1 MAESLKQ
8 KTVKGLGWS
17 ALDDADRYGMQFVI
31 GIVLAR
37 LLSPDDYGLLGI
49 VGIVTVVCTALVNGG
64 FTTALIHGQRIFR
77 QVYPCKLLGDIAA
90 ADGNGGRRLHGVMPA
105 DKKPGI
111 HRDENYA
118 CAISKK
124 GEW

>member
-1 MAESLKQ
+1 M
-8 KTVKGLGWS
+8 
-17 ALDDADRYGMQFVI
+17 DAGKRHCPF
-31 GIVLAR
+31 
-37 LLSPDDYGLLGI
+37 LSGCRHCSD
-49 VGIVTVVCTALVNGG
+49 
-64 FTTALIHGQRIFR
+64 QRIFR

-90 ADGNGGRRLHGVMPA
+90 ADGNGCRRLHGVMPA

-124 GEW
+124 GEKVKPHGRKTI